1 MSGASGVSAASDT
14 SDASS
19 EGPVS
24 GEETPA
30 AAVPHIQVLRGN
42 PTDEQLAALVAVL
55 GAAGGGTTETGTPDR
70 NMWGHPIDKLRYPL
84 FSWQRI
90 TLLQRTHMRR

>member
-1 MSGASGVSAASDT
+1 MSAASGVSAAT
-14 SDASS
+14 TT
-19 EGPVS
+19 PV
-24 GEETPA
+24 EETPA

-55 GAAGGGTTETGTPDR
+55 GAAGGGTTETGTPNR